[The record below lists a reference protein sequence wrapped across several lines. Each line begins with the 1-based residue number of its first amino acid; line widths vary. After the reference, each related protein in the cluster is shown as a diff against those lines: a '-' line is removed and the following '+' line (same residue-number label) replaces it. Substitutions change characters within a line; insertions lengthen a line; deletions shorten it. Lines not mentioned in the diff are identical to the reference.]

1 MMDARAR
8 CRWVE
13 EIVAERCFRAVTGPL
28 TFGAELELLAFDSES
43 HAISPIFPGANGM
56 PATLDLAREV
66 GSRLGWAEH
75 VSDKGVPRF
84 RAQHG
89 GALTFE
95 PGGQLE
101 YASGVHLSVDGLLR
115 DLCAVET
122 VLTEAGDARGM
133 LLMPVGV
140 DPFNGPDAAPLQL
153 DAPRYS
159 RMARYFASIGI
170 DGARMMRQTAS
181 VQVNVGGIPVRE
193 RWVAANAIAPW
204 LVALFANSS
213 RYAGVDTACASYRS
227 ETWRGVDVSRTGVFA
242 GGDSVGEYARFALGA
257 RAFLAD
263 DAAPPFGALRDDQL
277 SDETLEAH
285 LSTLFP
291 EMRPRGYLEIRSLD
305 AIGAQARTVA
315 VALIAGSLAD
325 ETAAHEVAELLGPPD
340 EDLLR
345 RAGRYGREDPRIAAA
360 TPDLIGIAER
370 GCRRLGTTVISERSV
385 GALRDVDLAVRSS
398 DVP

>member
-1 MMDARAR
+1 MMNARDR

-13 EIVAERCFRAVTGPL
+13 ELVAERCFTAVTGPL
-28 TFGAELELLAFDSES
+28 TFGAELELLAFDCES
-43 HAISPIFPGANGM
+43 HPIAPICPGANGM

-204 LVALFANSS
+204 LVAFFANSS

-227 ETWRGVDVSRTGVFA
+227 ETWPGVGRCPPPSVS

-257 RAFLAD
+257 RALFPGGC
-263 DAAPPFGALRDDQL
+263 APAFRALRDDPL
-277 SDETLEAH
+277 S
-285 LSTLFP
+285 
-291 EMRPRGYLEIRSLD
+291 G
-305 AIGAQARTVA
+305 RT
-315 VALIAGSLAD
+315 
-325 ETAAHEVAELLGPPD
+325 P
-340 EDLLR
+340 
-345 RAGRYGREDPRIAAA
+345 
-360 TPDLIGIAER
+360 
-370 GCRRLGTTVISERSV
+370 
-385 GALRDVDLAVRSS
+385 
-398 DVP
+398 

>member
-13 EIVAERCFRAVTGPL
+13 ELVRGACLRAVSGPL

-43 HAISPIFPGANGM
+43 HAISPIFPGANGLR
-56 PATLDLAREV
+56 ATLDLAREV

-89 GALTFE
+89 GALTVE

-133 LLMPVGV
+133 LLMPLGV
-140 DPFNGPDAAPLQL
+140 DPCNGPDAAPLQL

-227 ETWRGVDVSRTGVFA
+227 ETWRGVDGSRTRAFAGGGFVGEDARFSVRARAVFA
-242 GGDSVGEYARFALGA
+242 GQTGPPI
-257 RAFLAD
+257 RA
-263 DAAPPFGALRDDQL
+263 PRDHPM
-277 SDETLEAH
+277 SPATLEAH

-305 AIGAQARTVA
+305 NRK
-315 VALIAGSLAD
+315 
-325 ETAAHEVAELLGPPD
+325 
-340 EDLLR
+340 
-345 RAGRYGREDPRIAAA
+345 
-360 TPDLIGIAER
+360 
-370 GCRRLGTTVISERSV
+370 
-385 GALRDVDLAVRSS
+385 
-398 DVP
+398 